1 MIPYRFEA
9 ASMSLLANPFS
20 KSPAIE
26 NPVKAPPIETACKR
40 AHTYWNAM

>member
-1 MIPYRFEA
+1 
-9 ASMSLLANPFS
+9 MSLLANPFS

-26 NPVKAPPIETACKR
+26 NPVKAPPIETACNR